1 MQVTY
6 NGLPLYTF
14 AGDSAEG
21 STKGQGVKNIW
32 HVVNLF
38 GMPVMPAPTAMPMP
52 ASSGSGGG
60 GGYTYP

>member
-21 STKGQGVKNIW
+21 STKGQGVKN
-32 HVVNLF
+32 L
-38 GMPVMPAPTAMPMP
+38 
-52 ASSGSGGG
+52 
-60 GGYTYP
+60 